1 MNRSL
6 LRTGGLIVA
15 TALVSG
21 GTAYAVSS
29 NQSPTKTIVRQ
40 VSAPVAQDTSQ
51 QPSTGLSVN
60 EIYRRSAPGVVVVRS
75 TVTTTQ
81 QNSFG
86 APQQEQSQALGS
98 GFVID
103 QAGPHPDQ
111 RPRRR
116 RRHQGRVGFADRRRL
131 SRAGRRARQE
141 HRRGRAQGR
150 RFQLRACA
158 PSPWQLQR
166 RAVSATRSSRSAT
179 RSARPA
185 RSPAASSRRSTA
197 RSSRCSPTTASSARS
212 RPTPR
217 STTATRAARCSTRKA
232 R

>member
-40 VSAPVAQDTSQ
+40 VSAPVAQNTPQ

-81 QNSFG
+81 QNPFG
-86 APQQEQSQALGS
+86 SPQQEQSQALGS

-103 QAGPHPDQ
+103 QEGHILTNAHVVLDASKVE
-111 RPRRR
+111 
-116 RRHQGRVGFADRRRL
+116 VGFSNGDNYPALTL
-131 SRAGRRARQE
+131 SKKPGI
-141 HRRGRAQGR
+141 
-150 RFQLRACA
+150 L
-158 PSPWQLQR
+158 
-166 RAVSATRSSRSAT
+166 SRSAGNDRKT
-179 RSARPA
+179 EF
-185 RSPAASSRRSTA
+185 
-197 RSSRCSPTTASSARS
+197 
-212 RPTPR
+212 
-217 STTATRAARCSTRKA
+217 TRKGA
-232 R
+232 FA

>member
-40 VSAPVAQDTSQ
+40 VSAPVAQNTSQ

-81 QNSFG
+81 QNPFG
-86 APQQEQSQALGS
+86 SPQQEQSQALGS

-103 QAGPHPDQ
+103 QEGHILTNAHVVA
-111 RPRRR
+111 RRL
-116 RRHQGRVGFADRRRL
+116 QGRGRL
-131 SRAGRRARQE
+131 
-141 HRRGRAQGR
+141 
-150 RFQLRACA
+150 
-158 PSPWQLQR
+158 LQR
-166 RAVSATRSSRSAT
+166 
-179 RSARPA
+179 
-185 RSPAASSRRSTA
+185 
-197 RSSRCSPTTASSARS
+197 
-212 RPTPR
+212 
-217 STTATRAARCSTRKA
+217 
-232 R
+232 